1 MKHNSNIKKI
11 IDEREKINPDRIS
24 RDSSFISPLSFSQT
38 RVTGFTLIEVMIVT
52 TILGGIL
59 MGTIYVI
66 MNAQDI
72 FNQGAMQSYLESE
85 GARLIDLIQEDIN
98 ECQIDTGSMPNAS
111 NNFTTLTIKVP
122 VKVGGDYWNPAT
134 GVIYWGAEGNQGW
147 HITYSFVIST
157 TLVEATTRLDYN
169 GDRDIT
175 DSFDIGNLWKYVYNA
190 SGTLQQQVNL
200 GGNIITVATNR
211 YFDINND
218 GVDDPIFSLWDKY
231 NNLVTSGSSS
241 NRVRINL
248 WLGDVIDTK
257 QLPIIVNCK
266 TDVVLFNPQ

>member
-1 MKHNSNIKKI
+1 MKHNSNIKKMI
-11 IDEREKINPDRIS
+11 EKRKKRKDNL
-24 RDSSFISPLSFSQT
+24 SSFIPPLSFSQT

-72 FNQGAMQSYLESE
+72 FNQGAMQSHLESE

-98 ECQIDTGSMPNAS
+98 ECQVAIASMPNAS

-122 VKVGGDYWNPAT
+122 VKVGGNYWNPAT
-134 GVIYWGAEGNQGW
+134 GVIYWGAEGNQNW
-147 HITYSFVIST
+147 YITYSFVLAN
-157 TLVEATTRLDYN
+157 TLNEATTKLDYN

-211 YFDINND
+211 YFNINTGIND
-218 GVDDPIFSLWDKY
+218 GGNDPIFSIRDKY
-231 NNLVTSGSSS
+231 NNLVTSGSSG

-248 WLGDVIDTK
+248 WFSGLGAK
-257 QLPIIVNCK
+257 RLPIIVNCK